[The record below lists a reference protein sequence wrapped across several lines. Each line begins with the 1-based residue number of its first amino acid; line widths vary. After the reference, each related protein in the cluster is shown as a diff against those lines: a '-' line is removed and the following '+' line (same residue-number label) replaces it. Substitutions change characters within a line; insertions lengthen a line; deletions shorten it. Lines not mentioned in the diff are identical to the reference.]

1 MSQQRQERMSKRK
14 EGNKMDFIWV
24 FVAAVVMIGLCA
36 ATGEP
41 ETLTEQAER
50 LARKAEREGRRQA

>member
-1 MSQQRQERMSKRK
+1 
-14 EGNKMDFIWV
+14 MDFIWV
-24 FVAAVVMIGLCA
+24 FVVAVVMVGLCA

>member
-1 MSQQRQERMSKRK
+1 MS
-14 EGNKMDFIWV
+14 FIWV
-24 FVAAVVMIGLCA
+24 IVAAVVMVALCA

-50 LARKAEREGRRQA
+50 LARKAEREGRRRA